1 MARRRSSEDVMNT
14 LKLQRQ
20 HANMVSR
27 FRASMMSTSPTSPRK
42 EASATSPTSPRR
54 GAPSP
59 DTGLRTPAV
68 TNEWTPRAPPVAKP
82 TLDDG
87 DDDDDDSGEGGEGR
101 YTLRTPAVTKPVL
114 DDDDDNEMLF

>member
-1 MARRRSSEDVMNT
+1 MNT

-68 TNEWTPRAPPVAKP
+68 TNDWTLRAPPVAKP
-82 TLDDG
+82 TI
-87 DDDDDDSGEGGEGR
+87 DDDDDDDDNGEGGEGR

-114 DDDDDNEMLF
+114 DDDDDDDDDEMLF